1 MELYKRIKARREKL
15 GMSQEEL
22 ATKLG
27 YKSRSTINK
36 IEMGKNDITQSKI
49 IAFAN
54 ALQTTPSY
62 LMGLDEHETEIYTD
76 DKFPNPNIT
85 EDYTTFPVI
94 GDIAKGY
101 NHIAIESWDGDKVDI
116 PNSYLKGH
124 TPKDFFVLC
133 IKGDSMYPQYQD
145 GDKVLILR
153 QSTVNYSGDVG
164 AVIYNDEISTLRL
177 VPVNPNVPPILIAG
191 EELKHCRIMG
201 VPKLLIREM

>member
-1 MELYKRIKARREKL
+1 
-15 GMSQEEL
+15 MSQEEL

-49 IAFAN
+49 IAFCQCTSN
-54 ALQTTPSY
+54 NSSY

-116 PNSYLKGH
+116 
-124 TPKDFFVLC
+124 
-133 IKGDSMYPQYQD
+133 
-145 GDKVLILR
+145 LIH
-153 QSTVNYSGDVG
+153 
-164 AVIYNDEISTLRL
+164 I
-177 VPVNPNVPPILIAG
+177 
-191 EELKHCRIMG
+191 
-201 VPKLLIREM
+201 